1 MTQILS
7 NIWSNAEGLWNQY
20 FNPEANETDESK
32 AAEATKPQAQTEQ
45 EAAEQT
51 ETKAADA
58 SSSPTSNEVPSP
70 VAGDVA
76 AEAPKLTDL
85 DSLPL
90 DPSQSGEVVIQP
102 TGEYATIDVAAS
114 TEAFE
119 ILTKKTPATSAE
131 LDAVAQRVEE
141 NLGDYNPLAIIGLA
155 KYYLDK
161 GNPEKFG
168 LYFRLSELRCKIDAG
183 LAKNTALENTEP
195 DLEKLFF
202 SIVSNFAV
210 EGKGKAL
217 DEALSAADKVIRQA
231 VQLDEVT
238 PRNYDMRWPV
248 LFRQASCA
256 SASLI
261 ELSKEEVDKII
272 EEVRA
277 NFIELAK
284 EDGIWPED

>member
-58 SSSPTSNEVPSP
+58 SSNPTSNEVPSP

-141 NLGDYNPLAIIGLA
+141 NLGDYNPFAIIGLGS
-155 KYYLDK
+155 YYLDK
-161 GNPEKFG
+161 GDLDKFG
-168 LYFRLSELRCKIDAG
+168 LYTRFALFRLVVDIK
-183 LAKNTALENTEP
+183 LAKDPSVESIIEIVQDLIATIIKEVYLSKGGTANQALEA
-195 DLEKLFF
+195 LYK
-202 SIVSNFAV
+202 AV
-210 EGKGKAL
+210 NQVISLDKA
-217 DEALSAADKVIRQA
+217 
-231 VQLDEVT
+231 T
-238 PRNYDMRWPV
+238 PRNYDARWP
-248 LFRQASCA
+248 
-256 SASLI
+256 SLHSI
-261 ELSKEEVDKII
+261 GAFSNAPLAKLTKEEVEKII
-272 EEVRA
+272 EQERA
-277 NFIELAK
+277 DFIQTAK
-284 EDGIWPED
+284 EEGHWVED